1 MLAGMA
7 SVTARTL
14 PVHGNLVHYDE
25 AGADSGGPVV
35 VLIHGIA
42 SRAAQWSGV
51 MADLGE
57 TCHVIAPDLLGHG
70 ESAKPRG
77 DYSLGA
83 HACGVRDLLAAL
95 GHDRVT
101 LVGHSLGGG
110 IAMQFAYQF
119 PERVERLALINSGG
133 LGSEVSAWLRAASLP
148 GSELVLPV
156 MTSSYVRR
164 AGGSLGRLLG
174 KARITVPPGLA
185 ECLVSFASL
194 ADPATRSAFIHT
206 ARSVLDVAGQRVD
219 ARDRLYLAKDLPL
232 LVVWGGR
239 DTIIPLSHGVSLAE
253 KVPAAR
259 LQVFARSGHFPHLS
273 EPQRLAAVLAEF
285 VAQTEPALL
294 DPSTLTERL
303 RQPKS
308 A

>member
-1 MLAGMA
+1 MA
-7 SVTARTL
+7 AVTTSTL
-14 PVHGNLVHYDE
+14 TVHGNVVHYDE
-25 AGADSGGPVV
+25 SGADSGGPVV

-42 SRAAQWSGV
+42 SRAAQWHGV

-83 HACGVRDLLAAL
+83 HACGIRDLLAAL

-110 IAMQFAYQF
+110 VAMQFSYQF

-133 LGSEVSAWLRAASLP
+133 LGPEVSAWLRAASLP

-164 AGGSLGRLLG
+164 VGGSLGRLLS
-174 KARITVPPGLA
+174 KARIPMPPSVG
-185 ECLVSFASL
+185 EVLVSFATL
-194 ADPATRSAFIHT
+194 ADPATRSAFVHT

-219 ARDRLYLAKDLPL
+219 ARDRLYLAAELPL
-232 LVVWGGR
+232 LIVWGGR
-239 DTIIPLSHGVSLAE
+239 DAIIPVQHGVSLAE
-253 KVPAAR
+253 RLPSAR
-259 LQVFARSGHFPHLS
+259 LEVFARSGHFPHL
-273 EPQRLAAVLAEF
+273 
-285 VAQTEPALL
+285 TEPARLAQVL
-294 DPSTLTERL
+294 ASFVSSTDGAVFDPTSLTERL
-303 RQPKS
+303 RAAQP

>member
-1 MLAGMA
+1 MA
-7 SVTARTL
+7 TVSTSTL
-14 PVHGNLVHYDE
+14 TVHGNLVHYDE

-35 VLIHGIA
+35 VLLHGIA
-42 SRAAQWSGV
+42 SRAQQWHGV
-51 MADLGE
+51 MADLGN

-110 IAMQFAYQF
+110 VAMQFAYQF
-119 PERVERLALINSGG
+119 PERVERLALVNSGG
-133 LGSEVSAWLRAASLP
+133 LGQEVSAWLRAASLP

-156 MTSSYVRR
+156 ITASYVRR
-164 AGGSLGRLLG
+164 LGGVAGRALGRVGVSL
-174 KARITVPPGLA
+174 PPGMA

-194 ADPATRSAFIHT
+194 ADPSTRSAFVHT

-219 ARDRLYLAKDLPL
+219 ARDRLYLAADLPL

-239 DTIIPLSHGVSLAE
+239 DAIIPVAHAVSLAA
-253 KVPAAR
+253 KIPSAR
-259 LQVFARSGHFPHLS
+259 LAIFERSGHFPHLS
-273 EPQRLAAVLAEF
+273 EPARLAAVLGSF
-285 VAQTEPALL
+285 VAETEPAVL

-303 RQPKS
+303 RS

>member
-1 MLAGMA
+1 MSTVSAQ
-7 SVTARTL
+7 SL
-14 PVHGNLVHYDE
+14 PVHGHLVHYDE

-42 SRAAQWSGV
+42 SRAAQWHGV
-51 MADLGE
+51 MERLGE

-110 IAMQFAYQF
+110 VAMQFAYQF
-119 PERVERLALINSGG
+119 PERVERLALVSSGG
-133 LGSEVSAWLRAASLP
+133 LGPEVSAWLRAASLP

-156 MTSSYVRR
+156 LTSSYVRK
-164 AGGSLGRLLG
+164 AGGSLGRLLSR
-174 KARITVPPGLA
+174 AHVTVPPGLA
-185 ECLVSFASL
+185 ECMVSFASL
-194 ADPATRSAFIHT
+194 ADPSTRSAFIHT

-219 ARDRLYLAKDLPL
+219 ARDRLYLASDLPL
-232 LVVWGGR
+232 LVVWGGK
-239 DTIIPLSHGVSLAE
+239 DTIIPVSHGTSLAA
-253 KVPAAR
+253 KVADAR
-259 LQVFARSGHFPHLS
+259 LEVFARSGHFPHLS
-273 EPQRLAAVLAEF
+273 EPARLADALTSW
-285 VAQTEPALL
+285 VADTEPAFL
-294 DPSTLTERL
+294 DAGSLTERL
-303 RQPKS
+303 RRP